1 MASPPMVALRWANK
15 PQPGPFL
22 DRPKY
27 ILDGDLPPNGNPAP
41 HKASASHTAPACILP
56 EKEAGKDPEPFKT
69 RQGLAGRT
77 SRAGSLFVSIDF
89 FNPCHIKKFYYLK
102 ISNKIYL

>member
-27 ILDGDLPPNGNPAP
+27 ILDGDLPPNGNRRHTRHAP
-41 HKASASHTAPACILP
+41 RTLLRLVSFLKKRP
-56 EKEAGKDPEPFKT
+56 ERIPS
-69 RQGLAGRT
+69 L
-77 SRAGSLFVSIDF
+77 SRHVTV
-89 FNPCHIKKFYYLK
+89 
-102 ISNKIYL
+102 